1 MSSEVQGGRAL
12 GRFRVLGFPVHV
24 DLTFVLFVGFL
35 GFAQGLALDELV
47 VWVLLALVAVL
58 LHELGH
64 AVLARRVGAS
74 PSITLMAMG
83 GVTTYTPPRQLSRLE
98 SLAISLAGPAV
109 GIVLGGALLLLRPDE
124 DPPGLFGFALR
135 AAIFTTLGWSLF
147 NLLPIAPL
155 DGGQALRELLPG
167 DPVTRARRAAVVSI
181 VLAIVL
187 AVIAVQNRWIGTFGL
202 VLAAFLVL
210 ANVMQLRGLS
220 AASQRRPTD
229 VATGS
234 DADAD
239 ADVVRL
245 LWEGR
250 PAEARAALERRAQ
263 TEDPSTGPADLALHG
278 AVLAT
283 TGQREQG
290 FALLYQEWSRR
301 GGDQHVTSLIALAHL
316 LLGDW
321 HDMARL
327 LTGPA
332 AALVPVPIVVRA
344 IGTARASGDEGGA
357 RRIEDAARA
366 AGLLPA
372 AGA

>member
-1 MSSEVQGGRAL
+1 MSTDVQGGRPL
-12 GRFRVLGFPVHV
+12 GRFRVLGFPVHI

-35 GFAQGLALDELV
+35 GFSQGLTFAELV
-47 VWVLLALVAVL
+47 VWVLVAVVSVL

-64 AVLARRVGAS
+64 AVLARRAGAS
-74 PSITLMAMG
+74 PAITLMAMG

-98 SLAISLAGPAV
+98 SLGISLAGPAV
-109 GIVLGGALLLLRPDE
+109 GLVLGGAMLLLRPDE
-124 DPPGLFGFALR
+124 DPPGLVGFALR
-135 AAIFTTLGWSLF
+135 AAIFTTVGWSLF
-147 NLLPIAPL
+147 NLLPIVPL

-167 DPVTRARRAAVVSI
+167 DPLARAKRAAVVSI
-181 VLAIVL
+181 VLAVVL
-187 AVIAVQNRWIGTFGL
+187 AVVALQKNWIGTFGL

-220 AASQRRPTD
+220 AAGQGRD
-229 VATGS
+229 AGS
-234 DADAD
+234 GEGAGQETE
-239 ADVVRL
+239 VLQL

-263 TEDPSTGPADLALHG
+263 LEDPSDADADLALHG

-301 GGDQHVTSLIALAHL
+301 EGDQHVTGLIALSHL
-316 LLGDW
+316 LLGEWQDV
-321 HDMARL
+321 ARL
-327 LTGPA
+327 LTGPSA
-332 AALVPVPIVVRA
+332 TQVPVPIVVRA
-344 IGTARASGDEGGA
+344 IASARAGGDEDSA
-357 RRIEDAARA
+357 RRIEDAARR

-372 AGA
+372 PGG

>member
-1 MSSEVQGGRAL
+1 MSSEVQGGRPL
-12 GRFRVLGFPVHV
+12 GRFRVFGFPVHV

-47 VWVLLALVAVL
+47 VWVLLALVSVL

-64 AVLARRVGAS
+64 AVLARRVGAR

-109 GIVLGGALLLLRPDE
+109 GLLLGGALLLLRPDE
-124 DPPGLFGFALR
+124 DPPGLVGFALR

-187 AVIAVQNRWIGTFGL
+187 AVVAVQNRWIGTFGL

-220 AASQRRPTD
+220 AATQRRGLDGVPGAD
-229 VATGS
+229 PGS
-234 DADAD
+234 AQ
-239 ADVVRL
+239 VLRL

-250 PAEARAALERRAQ
+250 PADARAALERQAQ
-263 TEDPSTGPADLALHG
+263 LEDPSGASADLALHG

-316 LLGDW
+316 LLGEW
-321 HDMARL
+321 HDIARL
-327 LTGPA
+327 LTGPS
-332 AALVPVPIVVRA
+332 AALVSVPLVVRA
-344 IGTARASGDEGGA
+344 IATARASGDEDSA
-357 RRIEDAARA
+357 RRMEDAARG

-372 AGA
+372 SGA

>member
-1 MSSEVQGGRAL
+1 MSSEVQGGRPL

-47 VWVLLALVAVL
+47 VWVLLALVSVL

-64 AVLARRVGAS
+64 AVLARRVGAK

-109 GIVLGGALLLLRPDE
+109 GILLGGALLLLRPDE
-124 DPPGLFGFALR
+124 DPPGLVGFALR

-187 AVIAVQNRWIGTFGL
+187 A
-202 VLAAFLVL
+202 
-210 ANVMQLRGLS
+210 NVMQLRGLS
-220 AASQRRPTD
+220 AALQRRGLQGAPD
-229 VATGS
+229 GDLGS
-234 DADAD
+234 DE
-239 ADVVRL
+239 VLRL

-263 TEDPSTGPADLALHG
+263 PEDPSAAPADLALHG

-290 FALLYQEWSRR
+290 FALLHQEWSRR
-301 GGDQHVTSLIALAHL
+301 GGDQHVTSLLALAHL
-316 LLGDW
+316 LLGEWPDL
-321 HDMARL
+321 ARL
-327 LTGPA
+327 LTGPS
-332 AALVPVPIVVRA
+332 AALVPVPLVVRA
-344 IGTARASGDEGGA
+344 VATARASGDEDSA
-357 RRIEDAARA
+357 RRMEEAARA

-372 AGA
+372 SGA

>member
-1 MSSEVQGGRAL
+1 
-12 GRFRVLGFPVHV
+12 
-24 DLTFVLFVGFL
+24 
-35 GFAQGLALDELV
+35 
-47 VWVLLALVAVL
+47 VLLALVSVL

-64 AVLARRVGAS
+64 AVLARHAGAR

-109 GIVLGGALLLLRPDE
+109 GLLLGGALLLLRPDE
-124 DPPGLFGFALR
+124 DPPGLVGFALR

-187 AVIAVQNRWIGTFGL
+187 AVVAVQNRWIGTFGL

-220 AASQRRPTD
+220 AASQRRVLDGAADGDP
-229 VATGS
+229 GS
-234 DADAD
+234 AE
-239 ADVVRL
+239 VLRL

-250 PAEARAALERRAQ
+250 PADARAALERRAQ
-263 TEDPSTGPADLALHG
+263 VEDPSAAPADLALHG

-316 LLGDW
+316 LLGEW
-321 HDMARL
+321 HDIARL
-327 LTGPA
+327 LTGPS
-332 AALVPVPIVVRA
+332 AALVPVPLVVRA
-344 IGTARASGDEGGA
+344 IATARAGGDEDSA
-357 RRIEDAARA
+357 RRMEDAGRG
-366 AGLLPA
+366 AGLLPSS
-372 AGA
+372 GA

>member
-1 MSSEVQGGRAL
+1 MSTGVQGGRPL
-12 GRFRVLGFPVHV
+12 GRFRLLGFPVHI

-35 GFAQGLALDELV
+35 GFAQGLTLGELV
-47 VWVLLALVAVL
+47 VWVLVALVSVL

-74 PSITLMAMG
+74 PAITLMAMG
-83 GVTTYTPPRQLSRLE
+83 GVTTYTPPRQLSRVE
-98 SLAISLAGPAV
+98 SLGISLAGPAV
-109 GIVLGGALLLLRPDE
+109 GLLLGGALLLLRPDE
-124 DPPGLFGFALR
+124 DPPGLVGFALR

-147 NLLPIAPL
+147 NLLPIVPL

-167 DPVTRARRAAVVSI
+167 DPVARAKRAAVVSI

-187 AVIAVQNRWIGTFGL
+187 AVVAVQNHWIGTFGL

-210 ANVMQLRGLS
+210 SNVIQLRGLS
-220 AASQRRPTD
+220 AAAGRGQE
-229 VATGS
+229 AGS
-234 DADAD
+234 GDGAGQGTE
-239 ADVVRL
+239 VLRL

-250 PAEARAALERRAQ
+250 PAQARAALERRAQ
-263 TEDPSTGPADLALHG
+263 LEDPSDADGDLALHG

-301 GGDQHVTSLIALAHL
+301 GGDQHVTGLIALSHL
-316 LLGDW
+316 LLGEWQDI
-321 HDMARL
+321 ARL
-327 LTGPA
+327 LTGPS
-332 AALVPVPIVVRA
+332 AALVPVPILVRA
-344 IGTARASGDEGGA
+344 IGAARASGDEDSA
-357 RRIEDAARA
+357 RRIEDAGRR

-372 AGA
+372 PGG

>member
-1 MSSEVQGGRAL
+1 MSTPVQGGRAL

-35 GFAQGLALDELV
+35 GFAQGLGVDELI
-47 VWVLLALVAVL
+47 VWVLLALVSVL

-74 PSITLMAMG
+74 PAITLMAMG

-98 SLAISLAGPAV
+98 SLGISLAGPAV
-109 GIVLGGALLLLRPDE
+109 GLVLGGALILLRPDE
-124 DPPGLFGFALR
+124 DPPGLAGFALR

-167 DPVTRARRAAVVSI
+167 DPVTRSKRVAVVSI
-181 VLAIVL
+181 VLAVVL
-187 AVIAVQNRWIGTFGL
+187 AVVALQNAWIGTFG
-202 VLAAFLVL
+202 VIMAAFLVL
-210 ANVMQLRGLS
+210 VNVVQLRSLS
-220 AASQRRPTD
+220 GGGGGDGT
-229 VATGS
+229 TG
-234 DADAD
+234 DRDEAQ
-239 ADVVRL
+239 DVVQL

-250 PAEARAALERRAQ
+250 PGEARELLERRAQ
-263 TEDPSTGPADLALHG
+263 AEDLPPGGVDLSLHG

-290 FALLYQEWSRR
+290 FALLYQEWDRR
-301 GGDQHVTSLIALAHL
+301 GGDGHVTALIALTHL
-316 LLGDW
+316 LLGEWRDI
-321 HDMARL
+321 ARL
-327 LTGPA
+327 LTGPSA
-332 AALVPVPIVVRA
+332 TSVPVPVVVRA
-344 IGTARASGDEGGA
+344 IGGARASGDPEAADDIEAAG
-357 RRIEDAARA
+357 RR

-372 AGA
+372 SGG

>member
-1 MSSEVQGGRAL
+1 MSSEVQGGRPL

-47 VWVLLALVAVL
+47 VWVLLALVSVL

-64 AVLARRVGAS
+64 AVLARRAGAR

-98 SLAISLAGPAV
+98 SLGISLAGPAV
-109 GIVLGGALLLLRPDE
+109 GLLLGGALLLLRPDE
-124 DPPGLFGFALR
+124 DPPGLVGFALR

-147 NLLPIAPL
+147 NLLPIVPL

-187 AVIAVQNRWIGTFGL
+187 AVVAVQNRWIGTFGL

-220 AASQRRPTD
+220 GASQRRGLEGAPGG
-229 VATGS
+229 GS
-234 DADAD
+234 GPADE
-239 ADVVRL
+239 VLRL

-250 PAEARAALERRAQ
+250 PAEARAVLERRAQ
-263 TEDPSTGPADLALHG
+263 LEDPSAAPADLAVHG

-283 TGQREQG
+283 TGHREQG

-301 GGDQHVTSLIALAHL
+301 GGDQHVTSLLALAHL
-316 LLGDW
+316 LLGEW
-321 HDMARL
+321 HDIARL
-327 LTGPA
+327 LTGPS
-332 AALVPVPIVVRA
+332 AALVPVPLVVRA
-344 IGTARASGDEGGA
+344 IATARARGDEDGA
-357 RRIEDAARA
+357 GRIEDAARA
-366 AGLLPA
+366 AGRLPFP
-372 AGA
+372 GA

>member
-1 MSSEVQGGRAL
+1 MSTEVQGGRPL

-35 GFAQGLALDELV
+35 GFAQGLGLQELV
-47 VWVLLALVAVL
+47 VWILLALVSVL

-64 AVLARRVGAS
+64 AVLAKRTGAS
-74 PSITLMAMG
+74 PEITLMAMG

-98 SLAISLAGPAV
+98 SLGISLAGPAV
-109 GIVLGGALLLLRPDE
+109 GLVLGGALLLFRPDE
-124 DPPGLFGFALR
+124 DPPGLVGFALR

-147 NLLPIAPL
+147 NLLPIVPL

-167 DPVTRARRAAVVSI
+167 EPLTRARRASIVSI

-187 AVIAVQNRWIGTFGL
+187 AVVAVQTRWIGTFGL

-210 ANVMQLRGLS
+210 ANVLQLRGLS
-220 AASQRRPTD
+220 AAAAGRGLD
-229 VATGS
+229 TGRGG
-234 DADAD
+234 DGGQEAE
-239 ADVVRL
+239 VLRL

-250 PAEARAALERRAQ
+250 PAQARAALERRAQ
-263 TEDPSTGPADLALHG
+263 LEDTSGADPDLALHG

-301 GGDQHVTSLIALAHL
+301 GGDQHVTGLIALSHL
-316 LLGDW
+316 LLGEWQDL
-321 HDMARL
+321 ARL
-327 LTGPA
+327 LTGPS

-344 IGTARASGDEGGA
+344 IATARASGDEDA
-357 RRIEDAARA
+357 ALRIEDAGRR

-372 AGA
+372 S